1 MSVTAQAPAA
11 EPTHEEHLSL
21 QRVWFPML
29 LLGVVSV
36 IAGLFAISFTFAA
49 TMASILLLGI
59 LLLVAGVTEV
69 LNGVLVRTGKSF
81 ALHLLA
87 AALYLIVGVFV
98 LEDPVQAAAVLTLLL
113 AAAFF
118 VGGLLRIVFA
128 IVERFPAWPWIVLH
142 GVVDL
147 LLGVIIVTGW
157 PGSSLRIIGLLLGI
171 DLLFHGW
178 SWVILAL
185 TVRTYAAALPDSP
198 RL

>member
-1 MSVTAQAPAA
+1 MSVTVQAPAA

-49 TMASILLLGI
+49 TMASVLLLGI

-128 IVERFPAWPWIVLH
+128 VAVRFPSWGWVLLN

-147 LLGVIIVTGW
+147 VLGMMIFNRW
-157 PGSSLRIIGLLLGI
+157 PEASLWVLGLFVGI

-178 SWVILAL
+178 SWIILAL
-185 TVRTYAAALPDSP
+185 NVRSYQAAPP
-198 RL
+198 T

>member
-1 MSVTAQAPAA
+1 MSVSAPAPA
-11 EPTHEEHLSL
+11 TAPAHEEHLSL
-21 QRVWFPML
+21 QRVWCPLL

-36 IAGLFAISFTFAA
+36 IAGLFAISFGFAA
-49 TMASILLLGI
+49 TMASVFLLGV

-69 LNGVLVRTGKSF
+69 VHGVLVRNGRSF

-87 AALYLIVGVFV
+87 AAMYLIVGVFV

-113 AAAFF
+113 AASFF

-128 IVERFPAWPWIVLH
+128 VAVRFPSWPWVLLN

-147 LLGVIIVTGW
+147 VLGMMIFNRW
-157 PGSSLRIIGLLLGI
+157 PESSLWVLGLFVGI

-178 SWVILAL
+178 SWIILAL
-185 TVRTYAAALPDSP
+185 NVRSYQAAPSA
-198 RL
+198 

>member
-49 TMASILLLGI
+49 TMASVLLLGI

-118 VGGLLRIVFA
+118 VGGLLRIVFSVA
-128 IVERFPAWPWIVLH
+128 VRFPSWGWVLLN

-147 LLGVIIVTGW
+147 VLGLMIFNRW
-157 PGSSLRIIGLLLGI
+157 PGSSLWVLGLFVGI

-178 SWVILAL
+178 SWIILAL
-185 TVRTYAAALPDSP
+185 NVRSYQAAPST
-198 RL
+198 